1 MNARRALTLVLILCW
16 PLIAPITA
24 SADDFEGTLKVRT
37 ISVDT
42 DHLSGLLNGKPAS
55 DPQNVFAIPVDTLLA
70 LKGTAGSSVE
80 VTEPTI
86 YIKGAKLRAENLGR
100 KRDEYLIMDLD
111 SGTSWMVTPK
121 DKQYVEW
128 TKADTQAMANKMDE
142 MRKAMD
148 ERMAKLPPE
157 QRQQM
162 EAMMKGMHGGM
173 PGAPAEA
180 PKVEVH
186 PLGKSQTVD
195 GMQAAGYEARQG
207 TQTAEAWVTQDY
219 KELQH
224 TFHAMQEN
232 MRKMAPG
239 RRAGEKDIRAAL
251 AEYGLPVR
259 VQALDGK
266 QYRVEDLVE
275 VQKKS
280 VADDLFAVPA
290 GFQKKTP
297 QGMMAPGMHGH
308 PAQ

>member
-1 MNARRALTLVLILCW
+1 MNARRTFTVALILCW

-24 SADDFEGTLKVRT
+24 SAEGFEGTLKVRT

-42 DHLSGLLNGKPAS
+42 EHLSALLNGKPAT
-55 DPQNVFAIPVDTLLA
+55 DPQSVFAIPVDKLLA
-70 LKGTAGSSVE
+70 LKGTAGSGVE

-86 YIKGAKLRAENLGR
+86 SIKGSKLRAENVGR
-100 KRDEYLIMDLD
+100 ERDEYMIMDLD
-111 SGTSWMVTPK
+111 SGTSWMVMPK

-128 TKADTQAMANKMDE
+128 TKADTEAMANKMEE

-162 EAMMKGMHGGM
+162 EAMMKGIHGM

-195 GMQAAGYEARQG
+195 GMQTTGYEARQG
-207 TQTAEAWVTQDY
+207 TETAEAWVTQDY

-239 RRAGEKDIRAAL
+239 RKPGEKDIRAAL

-259 VQALDGK
+259 VQALDGR

-275 VQKKS
+275 VQKKG